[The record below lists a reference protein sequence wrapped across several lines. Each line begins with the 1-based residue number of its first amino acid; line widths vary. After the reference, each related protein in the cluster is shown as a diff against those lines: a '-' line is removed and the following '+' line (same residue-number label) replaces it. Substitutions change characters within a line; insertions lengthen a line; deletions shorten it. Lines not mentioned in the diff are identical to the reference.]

1 LVQEKLTPQTALQR
15 LEQSRD
21 MRALI
26 AAACLK
32 GLVTK
37 CQPDAQLN
45 PKPYP
50 KIATTPPVKRPLAA
64 TKAAKATRVLV
75 SVLPNP
81 KKPGS
86 NAHARY
92 ALYEPGLTEAE
103 LLAKGLRRTDFRW
116 DDKRHHLTWRPA

>member
-1 LVQEKLTPQTALQR
+1 LQR
-15 LEQSRD
+15 LEASRD
-21 MRALI
+21 LQAMI
-26 AAACLK
+26 ATACLK

-37 CQPDAQLN
+37 CQPDAQFN
-45 PKPYP
+45 PTPYP
-50 KIATTPPVKRPLAA
+50 KTANPPVTAKRAA
-64 TKAAKATRVLV
+64 PVSKAAKATRVLV

-86 NAHARY
+86 AAHERY
-92 ALYEPGLTEAE
+92 ALYEAGLTEAE